1 MSISRPSRSARSRAL
16 GAATLAVLLVAG
28 AAHAQSNK
36 PSGMGDMPG
45 MSGSAGSGSAKTQTA
60 DAKGTVTAVDAG
72 QRKVT
77 LDHEPI
83 PAIGWPA
90 MKMEFTV
97 AQSVDLSKVKPGA
110 KVQFTLNGS
119 KGSYT
124 VQSLTPMP

>member
-1 MSISRPSRSARSRAL
+1 MFNFRPKAGTRTLLAAAAL
-16 GAATLAVLLVAG
+16 LLAG
-28 AAHAQSNK
+28 AAQAQSGK
-36 PSGMGDMPG
+36 PSPMGDMPG
-45 MSGSAGSGSAKTQTA
+45 MSGNAGATNAKSQTA
-60 DAKGTVTAVDAG
+60 NGTGTVTAINAG
-72 QRKVT
+72 QNKLT

-90 MKMEFTV
+90 MKMEFTA